1 MADSRLIAFV
11 EAALRAG
18 ASRADVE
25 KALEDAKWSREQI
38 GDGLTHYADVPFVVP
53 VPRPRAHLSA
63 RDAFL
68 YLLMFAML
76 YLSAYY
82 FGSLL
87 FQLINSAFPDG
98 LERFT
103 LNAIAERIR
112 FATAGLIVAFP
123 VFLFTAAR
131 IAQTIRSD
139 ATHRNSA
146 IRKWLTYLTLFAGAA
161 VIVGDSITLLYN
173 LLSGDLTVRFVLK
186 VLVVAAIAGAIF
198 GYYTWSIRADD
209 EALAQ

>member
-25 KALEDAKWSREQI
+25 KALVDAKWSREQI
-38 GDGLTHYADVPFVVP
+38 ADGLTHYADVPFVVP

-68 YLLMFAML
+68 YLLMFTML
-76 YLSAYY
+76 YLSGYY
-82 FGSLL
+82 FDSLL
-87 FQLINSAFPDG
+87 FQLINSAFPEQLD
-98 LERFT
+98 RFT
-103 LNAIAERIR
+103 LNAIGERIR

-123 VFLFTAAR
+123 VFLFTAWR
-131 IAQTIRSD
+131 IALAVRGD
-139 ATHRNSA
+139 ATQRNSA
-146 IRKWLTYLTLFAGAA
+146 IRKWLTYLTLFVGAS
-161 VIVGDSITLLYN
+161 VIVGDAITLLYN

-186 VLVVAAIAGAIF
+186 VLVVAAIAGAVF

-209 EALAQ
+209 EALAR

>member
-11 EAALRAG
+11 DAALRAG
-18 ASRADVE
+18 ATRADVE

-38 GDGLTHYADVPFVVP
+38 ADGLGHYADVPFVVP

-103 LNAIAERIR
+103 LNAIGQRIR

-123 VFLFTAAR
+123 VFLLTTSR
-131 IAQTIRSD
+131 IARAIRGD

-146 IRKWLTYLTLFAGAA
+146 VRKWLTYLTLFVGAA

-186 VLVVAAIAGAIF
+186 VLVVAAIAGSVF

-209 EALAQ
+209 EALAR